1 MSSTSK
7 RLRWAIG
14 IALGLHVLL
23 ALLLMGE
30 ARSRKLPEAGKAAA
44 NGGLPQVVQ
53 VDAQAPA
60 APTPPSPAA
69 APKPAPLTAPTPT
82 ATAPDGQLQLAAQG
96 RLEATKPPELR
107 PLSAAAATRLSL
119 TTPEPA
125 KLPTLAAS
133 PEPRPKRIQAPTAV
147 AKVDPPKPPATK
159 PAAVAAAKPA
169 ATPPRAEPTPQ
180 ATRREPSPIAREE
193 VRAAR
198 TPAVAPPNLRILPRT
213 ATSGPMA
220 APPPAPSAALPEVI
234 ARAPE
239 VVTQRR
245 EPVIQIPSGKL
256 SLKLSRPPPPPSTS
270 GHRPALPVTAAP
282 IAASL
287 PPPAAAPTGVVASRV
302 APSFDLGIP
311 ERDELAASNG
321 NRPLFP
327 PPDATPR
334 TDGSAGEP
342 SERFPPVTIFQADD
356 SSSVLDEA
364 LLPPEAAAPIPLR
377 AAPVAPTSNPR
388 LAYFQDVTTLV
399 KAANAVA
406 LSEASGAGRKLS
418 VRMKFSVKRDGKLL
432 RVASAVPTPDWA
444 VRQASQVI
452 RSAAPFP
459 PIPPE
464 LEGSTVELS
473 FPVDVYAP

>member
-23 ALLLMGE
+23 ALLLLGE

-69 APKPAPLTAPTPT
+69 APKPAPVAAPTPT
-82 ATAPDGQLQLAAQG
+82 ASAPEGQLQLAAQG
-96 RLEATKPPELR
+96 RLEAAKPPELS
-107 PLSAAAATRLSL
+107 PLSAAAATRLNL

-133 PEPRPKRIQAPTAV
+133 PEPRPKRIPAPTAV

-159 PAAVAAAKPA
+159 PAAVAAVKPA
-169 ATPPRAEPTPQ
+169 TPLPAEPT
-180 ATRREPSPIAREE
+180 TRRDPSPTARAD

-198 TPAVAPPNLRILPRT
+198 APAVAPPNLRILPRT
-213 ATSGPMA
+213 ATSGPTA

-239 VVTQRR
+239 AVTQRR
-245 EPVIQIPSGKL
+245 EPVIQVPSGKL
-256 SLKLSRPPPPPSTS
+256 SLKLSRPPPRPSPS
-270 GHRPALPVTAAP
+270 GSGSGLPVEATP
-282 IAASL
+282 IVASL
-287 PPPAAAPTGVVASRV
+287 PPPSTAPTGVVASRV

-321 NRPLFP
+321 SKPLFP
-327 PPDATPR
+327 APDATPR
-334 TDGSAGEP
+334 TDGSAAEP

-356 SSSVLDEA
+356 NASVLDET
-364 LLPPEAAAPIPLR
+364 LLPPEAAAPTPLR
-377 AAPVAPTSNPR
+377 AAPVASASNPR

-399 KAANAVA
+399 KAANALA
-406 LSEASGAGRKLS
+406 LSEASGAGKKLS